1 MPIVERCTN
10 DLNNFVKE
18 VVERGFYPQKGYMVD
33 INFILTHGS
42 RELAEEAIKRYYDS
56 LEESIKKNL
65 KITMKVW
72 CVVIKQLV
80 HMVII

>member
-10 DLNNFVKE
+10 DLNNFVK
-18 VVERGFYPQKGYMVD
+18 RLLKGFYPQKGYMVD

-65 KITMKVW
+65 KVTMKVW
-72 CVVIKQLV
+72 CVVMKRLV

>member
-56 LEESIKKNL
+56 LEESIKR
-65 KITMKVW
+65 I
-72 CVVIKQLV
+72 
-80 HMVII
+80 